1 MSIERAA
8 MRGRLSELQDK
19 KAQLR
24 FKAEGLCTAIRQGL
38 NTALTPVEEIEV
50 AIVAQQMDDLVMAY
64 AELQGVLSDIA
75 RLEKELR

>member
-8 MRGRLSELQDK
+8 MRGRVAELQGK

-24 FKAEGLCTAIRQGL
+24 NKAEGLCTAIRVGL
-38 NTALTPVEEIEV
+38 NTSLTPVEEIEM
-50 AIVAQQMDDLVMAY
+50 AIIAQQMDDLVMAY
-64 AELQGVLSDIA
+64 AEMQGVISDIA